1 MTSAFFSRSTLVRAA
16 CIAALTVGVAQVQ
29 AQATGESGGPTFGG
43 LGSVSFGVTDRYTH
57 LTGKPDGNFRN
68 SQFGLRTVV
77 PFGDRLAVSGLINW
91 REEGMDRG
99 TPRADVTYLFATVR
113 LSRAWD
119 LRIGKVKYPNNL
131 YSEVYDI
138 GTLRPFLSLP
148 QGIYGGTGN
157 AFTSYTGVGVNG
169 TAYAGDWQL
178 GIAGHVSGGA
188 FQYSSS
194 RIALIPGSTNDR
206 LDLEIR
212 RQVGGRVFVR
222 PPIPGLL
229 IGVSG
234 ASHYFTTCPGG
245 GQFIPCPFG
254 ASGSQ
259 GSAQLE
265 YLGQRLW
272 IRSEVATLGAPGFI
286 STNAGYAQ
294 AAFFVTK
301 KWQVAA
307 QYDYLRERFK
317 VTLPELVGQTPGA
330 TPPMQQQGPNPL
342 QLLALLPDDLDKHRD
357 VAFGLNYWFAPDLVA
372 KLSVHRTD
380 GWRFADPGAST
391 IIQGL
396 MTRRLPSATSNLLQA
411 GIQFNF

>member
-1 MTSAFFSRSTLVRAA
+1 MMRLIRMTTL
-16 CIAALTVGVAQVQ
+16 ALTATQLGAQV
-29 AQATGESGGPTFGG
+29 AGETAGPTFGG
-43 LGSVSFGVTDRYTH
+43 LGSVTYGVTDRGSQ
-57 LTGKPDGNFRN
+57 LSGQPDGNFRN

-77 PFGDRLAVSGLINW
+77 PFGDRLAISGLVNW
-91 REEGMDRG
+91 REEGRDRS
-99 TPRADVTYLFATVR
+99 TPRTDITYLFATVR

-157 AFTSYTGVGVNG
+157 SFTSYTGVGING

-194 RIALIPGSTNDR
+194 RVGLIPGAQNER
-206 LDLEIR
+206 LDLDIR

-222 PPIPGLL
+222 PPVPGLL

-234 ASHYFTTCPGG
+234 SSHFFTTCPGNG
-245 GQFIPCPFG
+245 VLIPCPLS

-265 YLGQRLW
+265 YLGERLW
-272 IRSEVATLGAPGFI
+272 IRSEVASLGAPGFLT
-286 STNAGYAQ
+286 SSAGYAQ

-301 KWQVAA
+301 KWQVAV
-307 QYDYLRERFK
+307 QHDYLRERFK
-317 VTLPELVGQTPGA
+317 VTLPQLAGQNPGA
-330 TPPMQQQGPNPL
+330 QPPMGQLPPSGQLGANPA
-342 QLLALLPDDLDKHRD
+342 QLLMLLPDDLDRHRD
-357 VAFGLNYWFAPDLVA
+357 TAFGLNYWFAPDLVA
-372 KLSVHRTD
+372 KLSVHRTT

-391 IIQGL
+391 LIQGL
-396 MTRRLPSATSNLLQA
+396 MTRRLPPVTSNLLQA